1 MHWEGHVKDKYFL
14 IFLITLGLV
23 LVTGGADSLARPP
36 ADYFPPEILDRP
48 LGVERLPNGNTLI
61 TDGGGSFYTNT
72 DDSIMEISP
81 SGELVWQ
88 YVGDMVFPHSA
99 ERLSDGDTLISDTTN
114 NRVFQLNQ
122 AGDIVWTSD
131 DWGGGTGEL
140 DDGSHLHYPNDIEL
154 LDNGNLLIT
163 DRNND
168 RVLEVDWDGHVA
180 WQYKE
185 LNRPHNGD
193 RLPNGNTL
201 VVNSEDD
208 LVVEIDAAGEVVWSF
223 GETGMLRWPRDAD
236 RLPNGNTLIT
246 DTRNNRV
253 LEIDPDGRVVWSF
266 KGLALPYES
275 DRLENGNTL
284 IADNL
289 HRRVIEVDPG
299 GQIVWSF
306 RNFEDQYP
314 TELQNGG
321 FEADEDGDN
330 VPDGWYPADMNAE
343 GSGQFLWDA
352 GIKHKGERS
361 ASGRYQGDGRISWL
375 QTVTVQP
382 GTEYVFSGYVKT
394 KLRSG
399 VVAYQLWFQD
409 ELGGPIGDPV
419 TVAPYQGTVDW
430 TKDTLSISPPANAAA
445 VQIWC
450 QIIADG
456 QAWFDDISWR
466 EKGAGSATTW
476 IVVAVV
482 IVVVLAVG
490 VLFMRRRRGAQS

>member
-1 MHWEGHVKDKYFL
+1 VKGKYFL
-14 IFLITLGLV
+14 MLMVALV
-23 LVTGGADSLARPP
+23 LALVSGGADSLARPS

-48 LGVERLPNGNTLI
+48 LGVERLSNGNTLI
-61 TDGGGSFYTNT
+61 TDAGGSFYTNT

-99 ERLSDGDTLISDTTN
+99 ERLPGGDTLISDTTN
-114 NRVFQLNQ
+114 NRVFQVDQ
-122 AGDIVWTSD
+122 AGEIVWSSD

-163 DRNND
+163 DRNGD
-168 RVLEVDWDGHVA
+168 RVLEVNQDGHVA

-193 RLPNGNTL
+193 RLSNGNTL
-201 VVNSEDD
+201 VVNSEDN
-208 LVVEIDAAGEVVWSF
+208 LVVEVDSTGEVVWSF

-289 HRRVIEVDPG
+289 HKRVIEVDPN

-343 GSGQFLWDA
+343 GGGQFLWDA
-352 GIKHKGERS
+352 GNKHKGERS
-361 ASGRYQGDGRISWL
+361 ASGKYQGDGRISWL
-375 QTVTVQP
+375 QIVTVQP
-382 GTEYVFSGYVKT
+382 DTEYVFSGYVKT
-394 KLRSG
+394 ELRGG

-409 ELGGPIGDPV
+409 ALGGPIGDPV
-419 TVAPYQGTVDW
+419 TVTPHQGTVDW
-430 TKDTLSISPPANAAA
+430 TKDTLSITTPTNAAA

-450 QIIADG
+450 QVIADG
-456 QAWFDDISWR
+456 QAWFDDVSWR
-466 EKGAGSATTW
+466 EKGAGGATIW

-482 IVVVLAVG
+482 VVVLAAG
-490 VLFMRRRRGAQS
+490 VFFTLRRRGAQD